1 MVCCEWTIDHS
12 LSLCGVPEHLSG
24 MPRNHD
30 LRDQRIGL
38 TEENLSGGEQDT
50 SEGIPVTPKGKPANG
65 GLRDNTKSAFLIA
78 ILIVAFGVLAIAAI
92 AITAAAFSN
101 APPGSPPHAA
111 TTAGANDT
119 ADDVEVISRALGDHT
134 DWLIWQI
141 NNDGGGV
148 WRARAE
154 ETLSSKPLS
163 MADGVI
169 ALREGRLG
177 GPLTAAL
184 RRSPHARS
192 GSAFFWELP
201 PFTRDTAAQ
210 VPFEMVT
217 IAAPGLV
224 GTAADPTPFA
234 RHLASCAGLATA
246 TFANLG
252 GDAQLVAPCASD
264 GVPMDTY
271 ASIAPFVRGAPTSQL
286 EQFWVAVGHALDT
299 TLNARGERCAR
310 LPLASTRPSAPR
322 YIPTRIPM
330 VALTP
335 LFACALLAAA
345 VRPGSIRRARASTG
359 CTCASTAR
367 PSITTTLPFDD
378 FGRICMRS
386 MCESPCRAIHIPP
399 ICECRGISMFGTTMR
414 PPDEFDVGRLCGGD
428 RTLR

>member
-1 MVCCEWTIDHS
+1 
-12 LSLCGVPEHLSG
+12 

-119 ADDVEVISRALGDHT
+119 ADVEVISRALGDHT

-201 PFTRDTAAQ
+201 PFSRDTAAQ

-252 GDAQLVAPCASD
+252 GDAQLVAPCASE

-286 EQFWVAVGHALDT
+286 EQFWVAVGLALDT

-322 YIPTRIPM
+322 TTAPPARLPVASTRPSAPRYSPTRIPM
-330 VALTP
+330 AALTP
-335 LFACALLAAA
+335 FLRVPSWPPQSDLGQYGGLGRRLAARA
-345 VRPGSIRRARASTG
+345 PRQHAQVLPLRSLSTISAGSVCEARVSRHVA
-359 CTCASTAR
+359 
-367 PSITTTLPFDD
+367 PF
-378 FGRICMRS
+378 CH
-386 MCESPCRAIHIPP
+386 SPN
-399 ICECRGISMFGTTMR
+399 M
-414 PPDEFDVGRLCGGD
+414 
-428 RTLR
+428 